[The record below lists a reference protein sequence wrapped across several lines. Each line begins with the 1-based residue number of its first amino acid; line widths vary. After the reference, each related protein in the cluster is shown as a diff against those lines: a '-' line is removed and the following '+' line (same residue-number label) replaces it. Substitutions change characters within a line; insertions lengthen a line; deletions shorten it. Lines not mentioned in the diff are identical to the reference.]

1 MESPAAAGTHT
12 LINIDRYIFTRQM
25 VGKSLPVC
33 RSLRTDIVCRCCRMA
48 RLQAG
53 YIGVEVFQSESKL
66 VAIDPFRPPS
76 KLGALEAPNDQLES
90 VDLGLRLGQL

>member
-1 MESPAAAGTHT
+1 
-12 LINIDRYIFTRQM
+12 
-25 VGKSLPVC
+25 
-33 RSLRTDIVCRCCRMA
+33 MA

-53 YIGVEVFQSESKL
+53 NIGVDVFQSESKL

-90 VDLGLRLGQL
+90 VDLGLRLGEASGAATAVPLLRLACALHNGMATFEQAGVSTA